1 MSREEIVSRLAQL
14 REQFPQAFIEGQ
26 YEDVTEDG
34 AGTGGEVLAISQEET
49 TEKDTR
55 DED

>member
-34 AGTGGEVLAISQEET
+34 TGTGGEVLAISQEET
-49 TEKDTR
+49 TEEDTR